1 MSGGL
6 DRVLQTALQALAPFL
21 ARELVL
27 SSILGFLAL
36 WAAASGLQLFSA
48 ARGASRSLRLAM
60 SQLGQDADPVAFVG
74 RYEAASAAIARDRL
88 IGNQWRGFRQGLII
102 PSMPAAPVFTTRA
115 PAEIFDLGRML
126 RAGGADLRYH
136 AALPGLLVGAG
147 LLVTFLGLAA
157 ALSSAGS
164 VVAEGVTQQARNA
177 ALRDLL
183 SSAAVKFITSVAA
196 LLLSILY
203 ALWRKRCLKHVEA
216 DFSRFLDAL
225 AERIPLKTQAALQAD
240 ANAILAKQYADVQRI
255 GSDFFVN
262 LGSTLEREFGAG
274 LQQHL
279 KPLAEA
285 LDKLSAGLATQNEDA
300 LQSMLKSFLEKLEG
314 AVGDSM
320 RATAQTLENLGQRLD
335 GLQGA
340 MDSAAE
346 RMGKAADDMAAKLG
360 TGTEAALRGITEQ
373 MSGLVRSLRD
383 AADEAGRNNRDAG
396 EELARRMAETA
407 AALTMAVGDFQRAM
421 GEGAADGV
429 ARLAEPLQAMV
440 QQLRQMAEEQ
450 RSAGA
455 QSTASL
461 SETVGRAAAALEV
474 TATRIAEVLGGGAT
488 DASSRLVA
496 ATEAMREDLRQ
507 VLERFGAT
515 LDASS
520 TAITRGA
527 EAGGDV
533 LRGAAQTLG
542 ADVSA
547 AAGELRV
554 AAEAAGSALREGGIA
569 ASAGMTAAAST
580 LSTGADGLTERL
592 RQIGSSMEDL
602 ARQAQ
607 TLDRVLRSAAEPL
620 SGATGDLRFAAE
632 AAREAISPWRD
643 TAQALRAAVDGLLTA
658 ATAMEVGQRGAAE
671 LTTRLAAVSDRFGG
685 LDTSLAVTLR
695 VLQESL
701 AGYQTAIA
709 QFVTGVDTGL
719 EKSVSQLA
727 AVAKSLQDTAE
738 ELVDRK

>member
-1 MSGGL
+1 
-6 DRVLQTALQALAPFL
+6 VLQQALQALAPFL

-27 SSILGFLAL
+27 YSILGALVL
-36 WAAASGLQLFSA
+36 WASVSGLQLFRA
-48 ARGASRSLRLAM
+48 ARAASGSLRLAM
-60 SQLGQDADPVAFVG
+60 TQLGEDADPVAFVG
-74 RYEAASAAIARDRL
+74 RYEAASAVIARDRL
-88 IGNQWRGFRQGLII
+88 LGNQWRGFRQGLLI
-102 PSMPAAPVFTTRA
+102 PSMPALPVFTTRA
-115 PAEIFDLGRML
+115 AADIFDLGGML
-126 RAGGADLRYH
+126 RSGGADLRYH

-196 LLLSILY
+196 LALSILY
-203 ALWRKRCLKHVEA
+203 ALWRKWCLKRVEA
-216 DFSRFLDAL
+216 EFSRFLDAL
-225 AERIPLKTQAALQAD
+225 EERIPLKTQAALQAD

-320 RATAQTLENLGQRLD
+320 RATAHTLENLGQRLD

-340 MDSAAE
+340 MDAAAE
-346 RMGKAADDMAAKLG
+346 RMGKAADDMAARLG

-373 MSGLVRSLRD
+373 MSGLVRALRD

-421 GEGAADGV
+421 GQGAADGV

-461 SETVGRAAAALEV
+461 SETVERAAAALEV

-592 RQIGSSMEDL
+592 RQIGSSVEDL

-685 LDTSLAVTLR
+685 LDTSLAGTLR
-695 VLQESL
+695 VLQEAL

-709 QFVTGVDTGL
+709 QFVAGVDTGL
-719 EKSVSQLA
+719 EKSVGQLA